1 MSSCY
6 ELHAAFRYGTSSG
19 GLQFSA
25 YFVNNNNL
33 RHMVLYRFNH
43 YRMLFRSASH
53 LHAARSTN
61 TGVRNI
67 AISSN
72 FVGGVHNDYTFI
84 GFVCQ
89 NTCYFTQQ
97 CGFAHTWATKNQD
110 RLTLFDNISNQRNT
124 AEYRS
129 TNAAG
134 QTNNF
139 SFSISKSA
147 DTMESALD
155 TSTVVVTKFTYSLD
169 HILEVSIGHWLST

>member
-1 MSSCY
+1 MSSRY
-6 ELHAAFRYGTSSG
+6 KLHAAFRNGTRSG
-19 GLQFSA
+19 SLQFSA

-43 YRMLFRSASH
+43 YRMLFHSASH

-61 TGVRNI
+61 TGMRNI
-67 AISSN
+67 SVSGD
-72 FVGGVHNDYTFI
+72 FVGGIHDDYTFI
-84 GFVCQ
+84 GFVCE

-110 RLTLFDNISNQRNT
+110 RLTLFDNISNQGNT
-124 AEYRS
+124 AKYRS

-169 HILEVSIGHWLST
+169 HILEDSVGHWLST